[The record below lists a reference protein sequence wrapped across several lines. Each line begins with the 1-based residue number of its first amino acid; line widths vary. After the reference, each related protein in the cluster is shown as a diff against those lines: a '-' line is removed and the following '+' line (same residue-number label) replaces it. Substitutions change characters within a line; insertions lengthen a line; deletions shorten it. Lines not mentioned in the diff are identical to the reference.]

1 MARHPKDDDNAS
13 HDKNAAQNDNAS
25 APDKNAADPL
35 KALEKDRKRL
45 QENYDRLT
53 NKARGEIGD
62 LGFWGAVGTVALVA
76 DWGLLGGMGTAFAA
90 WSAGEYIA
98 YSRRAHAVGKELTDV
113 KTRIKDMQQQRF
125 DAQIQQLKNAPQQ
138 SPVPDHSLKDE
149 FSPAAKAEIDSLRDK
164 LAKLEKQVGQMQ
176 DDKDKGLDKP
186 KFKKPFSGKKPGD
199 Q

>member
-1 MARHPKDDDNAS
+1 MAHHPKDDDDAPD
-13 HDKNAAQNDNAS
+13 DKNAAQNDNSS
-25 APDKNAADPL
+25 AADKVAADPI

-45 QENYDRLT
+45 QDQYDRLT
-53 NKARGEIGD
+53 TKARGEIGD
-62 LGFWGAVGTVALVA
+62 LGFWGAIGTVALVA

-98 YSRRAHAVGKELTDV
+98 YSRRAHLVGKELTDV
-113 KTRIKDMQQQRF
+113 KTRIKDMQQARF
-125 DAQIQQLKNAPQQ
+125 DAQMQQLKNAPQQ
-138 SPVPDHSLKDE
+138 SPLPDNSLKDE
-149 FSPAAKAEIDSLRDK
+149 FSPAAKAEIEALRDK
-164 LAKLEKQVGQMQ
+164 LAKLEQQVGQMQ